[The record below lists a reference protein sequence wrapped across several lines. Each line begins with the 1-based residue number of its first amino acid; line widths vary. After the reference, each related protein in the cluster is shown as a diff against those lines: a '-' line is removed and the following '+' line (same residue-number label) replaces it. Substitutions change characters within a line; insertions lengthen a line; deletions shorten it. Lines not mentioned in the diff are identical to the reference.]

1 MDIAFLVVLLVFD
14 YLILIGVSLCAF
26 GLIGYNPCILLSVIP
41 FIINIAL
48 VHWSLNEYDE
58 KKAKKKTII
67 AILHHIFV
75 GILVFGFNL

>member
-1 MDIAFLVVLLVFD
+1 MDIAFLVILLVFD
-14 YLILIGVSLCAF
+14 YLILIGAILLTF
-26 GLIGYNPCILLSVIP
+26 GIIGIDPGSLLSVVP

-58 KKAKKKTII
+58 KKAKKKTMI

-75 GILVFGFNL
+75 GILVFS